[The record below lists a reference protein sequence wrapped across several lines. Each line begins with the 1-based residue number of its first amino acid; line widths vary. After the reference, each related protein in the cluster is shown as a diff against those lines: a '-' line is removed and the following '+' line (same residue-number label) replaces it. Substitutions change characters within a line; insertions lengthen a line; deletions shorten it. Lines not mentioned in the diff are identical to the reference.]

1 MISTELIAPNHA
13 LVLMERHVIDLLA
26 IVNALLDG
34 RVSNVMKGNAPKVF
48 SANIVR
54 INASVLLKIP
64 ALVTPSMDHVIV
76 SLAGVVLHAI
86 DLALSTNLVSNVHN
100 NVTVEIVH
108 NVFLQMELVYVLLV
122 LWEIGVKKSALKEHT
137 DKIVHNDVSA
147 KTELIARR
155 KMARFEINFGLKT
168 SNYKIYFF

>member
-26 IVNALLDG
+26 TVNALLDG

-86 DLALSTNLVSNVHN
+86 DLALSTNLVSNVHS
-100 NVTVEIVH
+100 NVTVKIVH

-122 LWEIGVKKSALKEHT
+122 LWEIGVKRSALKEHM
-137 DKIVHNDVSA
+137 DKIVLNDVNA
-147 KTELIARR
+147 KTELIVRK
-155 KMARFEINFGLKT
+155 KMARFEIIFGLKS
-168 SNYKIYFF
+168 SNYKI

>member
-13 LVLMERHVIDLLA
+13 LVLMERHVKDLLA
-26 IVNALLDG
+26 TVNALLDG

-86 DLALSTNLVSNVHN
+86 DLALSTNLVSNVHS

-168 SNYKIYFF
+168 SNYKI